1 MLKMAFLIFVFVTAN
16 LQAAGVIYYSQS
28 SGYVNT
34 LSNWNTSI
42 TGGGST
48 PANFTSGDIFII
60 KHSMSANAQWVV
72 SGTGAKVVI
81 AAYASFSSSGYDH
94 DLTLDIE
101 NSGSYTHTVGTSNNL
116 KNGTFGATSNFTIKD
131 PTGFKSDRPYGNLTL
146 DYPSGTASA
155 TTDMTVN
162 GSLTLTNNSRLTA
175 SNNLT
180 VYGDITTYS
189 GTTILYGANNTV
201 TSVYGHYS
209 ISGQIS
215 YPAASG
221 IRYIEL
227 YGTSKS
233 FRLSSSN
240 SGGAYGNYHVRSGAS
255 YSNNSGFTLI
265 GTAPEFVVDGIF
277 EISGSNYISGNYTST
292 FKVNSGGT
300 LRIAHPSGI
309 LATGADG
316 AVRTTN
322 RIFDTGAN
330 YNYASNT
337 AQYTGDALPTTLSG
351 NLTFANNY
359 GTTLTNSITT
369 SGNVTVSG
377 VLKMG
382 GKTIS
387 GIGTFT
393 LNSGASLYI
402 DSPDGISSS
411 GATGNI
417 QTNTRN
423 FHASAHYYYTGSAAQ
438 VTGTGLPALLYGS
451 LYIQNSSGVTLSQ
464 NSELRILSLTGRLHM
479 GEYNLTLSP
488 NSSVSGE
495 ASINNMVVQN
505 GTGRLTLRFSEAEQ
519 PQVAIGDYADGTYRY
534 SLFSLY
540 VRASAF
546 SNARITLEITRGK
559 HEANTSS
566 SNYLT
571 RSWKFTGTGLT
582 SPLINLYVQYDNS
595 DITGDESLI
604 FGARYDGTNWNIMGA
619 VYPSDNSFQQSD
631 MTGFY
636 TVTGGEESALPVE
649 LVSFKARRS
658 GKTVILDLQTA
669 TEVDNSGFSIEKS
682 SGKTWEAI
690 GFVEGSGTS
699 NSPKYYTFTDPSPGS
714 TRTLYR
720 LKQLDNDGSYS
731 YSAEVSVDALPQVFT
746 LHQNYPNPFNPV
758 TVIRYALPV
767 DGDVELSVYNALG
780 KKVAEIIKGFRQ
792 AGEHEV
798 NFNANGLPS
807 GVYFYELRAGQL
819 KLTKKMIV
827 LE

>member
-1 MLKMAFLIFVFVTAN
+1 MLRIAFLLLFACASLLNASGIT
-16 LQAAGVIYYSQS
+16 YYTQS

-42 TGGGST
+42 TGGGSN

-60 KHSMSANAQWVV
+60 KHSMLANAQWVV

-81 AAYASFSSSGYDH
+81 IPTGSFNSSSFNH
-94 DLTLDIE
+94 DITLDIE
-101 NSGSYTHTVGTSNNL
+101 DGGTYTHSLGSSSNL
-116 KNGTFGATSNFTIKD
+116 KDGDYGAASNFVIND
-131 PTGFKSDRPYGNLTL
+131 AAGFVSSRPYGNLTL
-146 DYPSGTASA
+146 NHSGGTFTA
-155 TTDMTVN
+155 TGDMTVYGDLNVN
-162 GSLTLTNNSRLTA
+162 GGSKLSTNY
-175 SNNLT
+175 NLT
-180 VYGDITTYS
+180 VYGDISIPS
-189 GTTILYGANNTV
+189 G
-201 TSVYGHYS
+201 
-209 ISGQIS
+209 
-215 YPAASG
+215 SG
-221 IRYIEL
+221 IAYGGTGKSTIAHGDYYAAGYSYYDGTGERMIEL
-227 YGTSKS
+227 RGQAKYLNQGNFSYTGYAS
-233 FRLSSSN
+233 F
-240 SGGAYGNYHVRSGAS
+240 YVVPGAS
-255 YSNNSGFTLI
+255 YTINSNIQLRLAGRFIVDGTLTAGNGAIIGGGTSTTFQLNSGATLK
-265 GTAPEFVVDGIF
+265 
-277 EISGSNYISGNYTST
+277 IS
-292 FKVNSGGT
+292 
-300 LRIAHPSGI
+300 HPSGI
-309 LATGADG
+309 VTAGAYG
-316 AVRTTN
+316 MVQTVF
-322 RIFDTGAN
+322 RIFDPGAR
-330 YNYASNT
+330 YEYITYTTQS
-337 AQYTGDALPTTLSG
+337 TGDALPTNLSG
-351 NLTFANNY
+351 NLTISNIS
-359 GTTLTNSITT
+359 GVTLTNSITN
-369 SGNVTVSG
+369 SGTVTVSG

-387 GIGTFT
+387 GSGSFT

-417 QTNTRN
+417 QTNTRS

-438 VTGTGLPALLYGS
+438 VTGTGFPALLYGS

-464 NSELRILSLTGRLHM
+464 NSELRILSLAGRLLM
-479 GEYNLTLSP
+479 SDYNLTLSP
-488 NSSVSGE
+488 GSSVSGD
-495 ASINNMVVQN
+495 ASVNSMIVQN
-505 GTGRLTLRFSEAEQ
+505 GAGRLTLRFSEAEQ

-534 SLFSLY
+534 SLFSAY
-540 VRASAF
+540 VTASYF
-546 SNARITLEITRGK
+546 SNARLTVAISRGK
-559 HEANTSS
+559 HEANTSA

-595 DITGDESLI
+595 DITGDESQI
-604 FGARYDGTNWNIMGA
+604 FGAKYDGASWNIMGA

-649 LVSFKARRS
+649 LIAFKGRRS
-658 GKTVILDLQTA
+658 GKTVILDWQTA

-699 NSPKYYTFTDPSPGS
+699 NSPKYYTFTDPNPGS
-714 TRTLYR
+714 TRTFYR

-731 YSAEVSVDALPQVFT
+731 FSAEVTVDALPHVFS
-746 LHQNYPNPFNPV
+746 LYQNYPNPFNPV
-758 TVIRYALPV
+758 TVIRFALPV
-767 DGDVELSVYNALG
+767 DSDVELSVYNALG

>member
-1 MLKMAFLIFVFVTAN
+1 MLRIAFLLLFACATLLNASGIT
-16 LQAAGVIYYSQS
+16 YYTQS

-42 TGGGST
+42 TGGGSS

-81 AAYASFSSSGYDH
+81 AAYASFSSSGFDH
-94 DLTLDIE
+94 DITLDIE

-116 KNGTFGATSNFTIKD
+116 KNGTFGASSNFTIND
-131 PTGFKSDRPYGNLTL
+131 PAGFKSDRPYGNLTL
-146 DYPSGTASA
+146 DHISGTATA

-162 GSLTLTNNSRLTA
+162 GELNVNGGAKLSTSY
-175 SNNLT
+175 NLT
-180 VYGDITTYS
+180 VYGDFSIPSGSGLTYDGTGKTTIAYGDYYLAGSTTYS
-189 GTTILYGANNTV
+189 GTGE
-201 TSVYGHYS
+201 
-209 ISGQIS
+209 
-215 YPAASG
+215 
-221 IRYIEL
+221 RMIEL
-227 YGTSKS
+227 RGQAKYLQQGN
-233 FRLSSSN
+233 FNL
-240 SGGAYGNYHVRSGAS
+240 SGGYASFYIAPGAS
-255 YSNNSGFTLI
+255 YTINSSIQIRSAGRFIIDGTLTSGSGAYIGGGTSTTFQLNSGATLK
-265 GTAPEFVVDGIF
+265 
-277 EISGSNYISGNYTST
+277 IS
-292 FKVNSGGT
+292 
-300 LRIAHPSGI
+300 HPSGI
-309 LATGADG
+309 VTAGAYG
-316 AVRTTN
+316 MVQTVF
-322 RIFDTGAN
+322 RIFDPGAR
-330 YNYASNT
+330 YEYITYTTQS
-337 AQYTGDALPTTLSG
+337 TGDALPTNLSG
-351 NLTFANNY
+351 NLTISNIS
-359 GTTLTNSITT
+359 GVTLTNSITT

-387 GIGTFT
+387 GSGSFT
-393 LNSGASLYI
+393 LNSGASFYI

-417 QTNTRN
+417 QTNTRS

-479 GEYNLTLSP
+479 GDYNLTLSP

-495 ASINNMVVQN
+495 ASVSNMIVQN
-505 GTGRLTLRFSEAEQ
+505 GAGRLTLRFSEAEQ
-519 PQVAIGDYADGTYRY
+519 PQVAIGDYSAGTYRY

-540 VRASAF
+540 VRATDF
-546 SNARITLEITRGK
+546 SNARVTLEITRGK
-559 HEANTSS
+559 HEANTST

-571 RSWKFTGTGLT
+571 RSWKFSGTGLT

-595 DITGDESLI
+595 DITGDESQI

-619 VYPSDNSFQQSD
+619 VNPSDNSFQQSD

-649 LVSFKARRS
+649 LVAFKARRS
-658 GKTVILDLQTA
+658 GKTVILDWQTA

-731 YSAEVSVDALPQVFT
+731 HSTEVSIDAMPEVFT

-767 DGDVELSVYNALG
+767 DGDVELSVYNVPG
-780 KKVAEIIKGFRQ
+780 KKVAELIKGFRQ

-798 NFNANGLPS
+798 NFNANGLAS
-807 GVYFYELRAGQL
+807 GVYFYELRAGQQ